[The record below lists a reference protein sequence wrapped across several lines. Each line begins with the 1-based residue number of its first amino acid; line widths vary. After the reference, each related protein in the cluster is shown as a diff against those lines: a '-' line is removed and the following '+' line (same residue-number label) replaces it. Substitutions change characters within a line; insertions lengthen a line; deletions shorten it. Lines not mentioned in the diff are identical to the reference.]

1 MKKRG
6 GRFLLIMGAGLAAM
20 AFIVVYALTSK
31 GIGQSAAAPMPT
43 PIPMKVVAVVNQDV
57 PAYTVL
63 DASNVGTTEVEA
75 STAVTGTT
83 DTPALLYG
91 KMVTQPMSK
100 SQPVMVNQLTD
111 SGFSQV
117 LGKGKKAFT
126 LAVPERATFG
136 GMITE
141 HDYVDVL
148 WTHNY
153 DISQYIVGPD
163 GKPEKENKTL
173 PTTKTILQDVRVLRV
188 ISLRPATQSQ
198 NSGAQSSGTDAT
210 DASSRKTTVQPAT
223 ATSYAADAGV
233 QAVLIL
239 EVNDQQAEVLKFCNE
254 NGTLDMS
261 LRSSD
266 GTSKR
271 TDGTDT
277 KGDHDPERTTGITD
291 KVLVEQYGLLLPE
304 ILVK

>member
-6 GRFLLIMGAGLAAM
+6 GRFLLIMGAVLAAL
-20 AFIVVYALTSK
+20 AFLVVYALTSK
-31 GIGQSAAAPMPT
+31 GIGSASTNNANVPT
-43 PIPMKVVAVVNQDV
+43 PVPMTVMAVANQDL

-63 DASNVGTTEVEA
+63 DPTNVGTIEVAASEA
-75 STAVTGTT
+75 VSPTT
-83 DTPALLYG
+83 DAPSTLYG
-91 KMVTQPMSK
+91 KMVTTGLSRNQPIMT
-100 SQPVMVNQLTD
+100 NQLTT

-117 LGKGKKAFT
+117 LAKGKRAFT

-141 HDYVDVL
+141 NDYVDVL
-148 WTHNY
+148 WTHQY
-153 DISQYIVGPD
+153 DISQYIAGPD
-163 GKPEKENKTL
+163 GKPEKEQKTL
-173 PTTKTILQDVRVLRV
+173 PTTKTILQDVRVMRV
-188 ISLRPATQSQ
+188 ISLRPAQPAAGQ
-198 NSGAQSSGTDAT
+198 NPNGDAQP
-210 DASSRKTTVQPAT
+210 ASVTKQTPAT
-223 ATSYAADAGV
+223 AQNYAADAGV

-239 EVNDQQAEVLKFCNE
+239 EVSDQDAEVLKFCNE
-254 NGTLDMS
+254 NGTIDLT

-271 TDGTDT
+271 ADKDT